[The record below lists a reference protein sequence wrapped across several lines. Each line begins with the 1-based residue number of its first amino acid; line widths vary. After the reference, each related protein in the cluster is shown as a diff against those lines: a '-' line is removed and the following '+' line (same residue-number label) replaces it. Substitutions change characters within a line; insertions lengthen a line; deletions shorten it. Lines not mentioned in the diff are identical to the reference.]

1 MRAIGYRKASPELD
15 HLEAFD
21 IPRPKPEG
29 RDLLVE
35 VRAVSV
41 NPVDYKVASG
51 GGPGAPAETGAIKV
65 VGYDAAGVVVE
76 TGREAQ
82 LFKPGDEVFYA
93 GSVGRQGANMEFHLV
108 DERIVGRKPRM
119 LDFAAAAA
127 FPLTSIT
134 AWEAMF
140 DRLDVAK
147 PVPGAA
153 RAILIL
159 GGAGGVGSIAIQLAR
174 QLTDLTIVATA
185 SRPETVQWAKD
196 MGAHH
201 VVDHRKPL
209 APQIAALGVGSPA
222 FIFATSPIGGVIADL
237 AELIAPQGRIAL
249 INAESADLFVF
260 RPKSVSIH
268 FELMFTRPL
277 LQDRRHRGPAQA
289 PERGR
294 RSRRFRAR
302 SLDHAG
308 QLRTHRRGQ
317 SHARDDVPQVGAR
330 DRQDRA
336 RGVLTAPQPP
346 SRRLKREAVRGL
358 GDAQPP
364 AAHEDVHMRQRLA
377 EGERELVRIVDS
389 APENDRHEFGDRL
402 WPLFAGLDEPP
413 CSAPHGGR

>member
-1 MRAIGYRKASPELD
+1 MQAIGYRKASPELD

-21 IPRPKPEG
+21 IPRPRPED

-51 GGPGAPAETGAIKV
+51 GGPGAPADTGAIKV

-82 LFKPGDEVFYA
+82 LFKPGDDVFYA

-108 DERIVGRKPRM
+108 DERIVGRKPRT

-127 FPLTSIT
+127 LPLTSIT

-209 APQIAALGVGSPA
+209 APQIAALGMGAPG
-222 FIFATSPIGGVIADL
+222 FIFATSPIAGVIADL

-249 INAESADLFVF
+249 INGEAADLFVF

-277 LQDRRHRGPAQA
+277 LNTADIEAQHRLLNEVADLVDS
-289 PERGR
+289 GR
-294 RSRRFRAR
+294 VRSTMRENYGRIDAANLMRAMKFLK
-302 SLDHAG
+302 SG
-308 QLRTHRRGQ
+308 
-317 SHARDDVPQVGAR
+317 
-330 DRQDRA
+330 RA
-336 RGVLTAPQPP
+336 IGKV
-346 SRRLKREAVRGL
+346 V
-358 GDAQPP
+358 
-364 AAHEDVHMRQRLA
+364 LA
-377 EGERELVRIVDS
+377 E
-389 APENDRHEFGDRL
+389 F
-402 WPLFAGLDEPP
+402 
-413 CSAPHGGR
+413 

>member
-1 MRAIGYRKASPELD
+1 MRAIGYRKPSPELD

-21 IPRPKPEG
+21 IPRPTPAG

-51 GGPGAPAETGAIKV
+51 GGPGGGSSEPGRRSRLSATTPPEWLRRPGAKRGSSSPAMKCSTP
-65 VGYDAAGVVVE
+65 AASAARAR
-76 TGREAQ
+76 TWS
-82 LFKPGDEVFYA
+82 FIWSTS
-93 GSVGRQGANMEFHLV
+93 GSS
-108 DERIVGRKPRM
+108 GRKPRT

-127 FPLTSIT
+127 LPLTSIT

-201 VVDHRKPL
+201 VIDHKKPL
-209 APQIAALGVGSPA
+209 APQVAALGLGSPA
-222 FIFATSPIGGVIADL
+222 FIFSTSPVGGLIADL
-237 AELIAPQGRIAL
+237 AELIAPQGRVAL
-249 INAESADLFVF
+249 INGEAADLFVF

-268 FELMFTRPL
+268 HELMFTRPL
-277 LQDRRHRGPAQA
+277 FQTADMEAQHRLLNEVADLVDS
-289 PERGR
+289 GR
-294 RSRRFRAR
+294 VRSTMRENYGRIDACEP
-302 SLDHAG
+302 
-308 QLRTHRRGQ
+308 
-317 SHARDDVPQVGAR
+317 HARDGLPQVR
-330 DRQDRA
+330 PRRRQDRA
-336 RGVLTAPQPP
+336 GGVLRKDRGDAAPE
-346 SRRLKREAVRGL
+346 RDARLK
-358 GDAQPP
+358 P
-364 AAHEDVHMRQRLA
+364 
-377 EGERELVRIVDS
+377 
-389 APENDRHEFGDRL
+389 
-402 WPLFAGLDEPP
+402 
-413 CSAPHGGR
+413 

>member
-21 IPRPKPEG
+21 IPKPSAQG

-51 GGPGAPAETGAIKV
+51 GGPGGAASDAGAIKV

-93 GSVGRQGANMEFHLV
+93 GSVGRPGANMAFHLV
-108 DERIVGRKPRM
+108 DERIVGRKPRT

-127 FPLTSIT
+127 LPLTSIT

-185 SRPETVQWAKD
+185 SRPETVQWARD

-201 VVDHRKPL
+201 VVDHKKPL
-209 APQIAALGVGSPA
+209 APQIAALGMGSPA
-222 FIFATSPIGGVIADL
+222 FVFATSPIAGVVADL

-249 INAESADLFVF
+249 INGEIADLFVF
-260 RPKSVSIH
+260 RSKSVSIH

-277 LQDRRHRGPAQA
+277 LQTADIEAQHRLLNEVAD
-289 PERGR
+289 
-294 RSRRFRAR
+294 
-302 SLDHAG
+302 L
-308 QLRTHRRGQ
+308 
-317 SHARDDVPQVGAR
+317 
-330 DRQDRA
+330 
-336 RGVLTAPQPP
+336 
-346 SRRLKREAVRGL
+346 
-358 GDAQPP
+358 
-364 AAHEDVHMRQRLA
+364 
-377 EGERELVRIVDS
+377 VDS
-389 APENDRHEFGDRL
+389 GRVRSTMRENYGRIDAANLMRAMAFLQSGRAIGKVVL
-402 WPLFAGLDEPP
+402 AGF
-413 CSAPHGGR
+413 

>member
-21 IPRPKPEG
+21 IPKPSPEG

-51 GGPGAPAETGAIKV
+51 GGPGAAPSDADAIKV

-93 GSVGRQGANMEFHLV
+93 GSVGRQGANMQFHLV

-127 FPLTSIT
+127 LPLTSIT

-185 SRPETVQWAKD
+185 SRPETVQWSKD

-209 APQIAALGVGSPA
+209 APQVAALGLGSGPA
-222 FIFATSPIGGVIADL
+222 FIFATAPVGGVISDL

-277 LQDRRHRGPAQA
+277 LQTADIEAQHRLLNEVAD
-289 PERGR
+289 
-294 RSRRFRAR
+294 
-302 SLDHAG
+302 L
-308 QLRTHRRGQ
+308 
-317 SHARDDVPQVGAR
+317 
-330 DRQDRA
+330 
-336 RGVLTAPQPP
+336 
-346 SRRLKREAVRGL
+346 
-358 GDAQPP
+358 
-364 AAHEDVHMRQRLA
+364 
-377 EGERELVRIVDS
+377 VDS
-389 APENDRHEFGDRL
+389 GRVRSTMRENYGRIDAANLMRAMAFLKSGRAIGKVVL
-402 WPLFAGLDEPP
+402 AGF
-413 CSAPHGGR
+413 

>member
-21 IPRPKPEG
+21 IPRPKPED

-51 GGPGAPAETGAIKV
+51 GGPGAPADMGAIKV
-65 VGYDAAGVVVE
+65 VGYDAAGMVVE
-76 TGREAQ
+76 TGREAR

-108 DERIVGRKPRM
+108 DERIVGRKPRS

-127 FPLTSIT
+127 LPLTSIT

-153 RAILIL
+153 RTILIL

-174 QLTDLTIVATA
+174 QLTDLTIVATG

-201 VVDHRKPL
+201 VIDHKKPL
-209 APQIAALGVGSPA
+209 APQIVALGVGAPG

-237 AELIAPQGRIAL
+237 AELIAPQGRVAL
-249 INAESADLFVF
+249 INAEAVDLFVF

-277 LQDRRHRGPAQA
+277 LQTADIEGQHRLLNEVAD
-289 PERGR
+289 
-294 RSRRFRAR
+294 
-302 SLDHAG
+302 L
-308 QLRTHRRGQ
+308 
-317 SHARDDVPQVGAR
+317 
-330 DRQDRA
+330 
-336 RGVLTAPQPP
+336 
-346 SRRLKREAVRGL
+346 
-358 GDAQPP
+358 
-364 AAHEDVHMRQRLA
+364 
-377 EGERELVRIVDS
+377 VDS
-389 APENDRHEFGDRL
+389 GRVRSTMRENYGRIDGPNLMRAMKFLKSGRAIGKVVL
-402 WPLFAGLDEPP
+402 AGF
-413 CSAPHGGR
+413 

>member
-51 GGPGAPAETGAIKV
+51 GGPGAPRESDDIKV

-119 LDFAAAAA
+119 LDFAASAA

-201 VVDHRKPL
+201 VVNHGKPL

-277 LQDRRHRGPAQA
+277 LKTADIEAQHRLLNEVAD
-289 PERGR
+289 
-294 RSRRFRAR
+294 
-302 SLDHAG
+302 L
-308 QLRTHRRGQ
+308 
-317 SHARDDVPQVGAR
+317 
-330 DRQDRA
+330 
-336 RGVLTAPQPP
+336 
-346 SRRLKREAVRGL
+346 
-358 GDAQPP
+358 
-364 AAHEDVHMRQRLA
+364 
-377 EGERELVRIVDS
+377 VDS
-389 APENDRHEFGDRL
+389 GRVRSTMRENYGRIDAANLMRAMRFLKSGGAIGKIVL
-402 WPLFAGLDEPP
+402 AGF
-413 CSAPHGGR
+413 